1 MFSLPKARSVLWNP
15 TQEEL
20 RNIVSKM
27 PSSQKT
33 IYGNF
38 NTNTM
43 VDSRSANSTF
53 IVSTK
58 TKSMLNI
65 SRKDYQLISRMQDE
79 YIQDQDMLIINGY
92 IGQDPNFR
100 VGCQLF
106 IEQSQANIAAMQQQ
120 LFFPP
125 DKNIIPKFTVI
136 YTPNLTA
143 PGFPDDRLIAVDIEN
158 FTTRILGTDY
168 FGESKKGGLRMW
180 NKWVYD
186 QGGLALHAGCKV
198 WPDIEGKQKLALII
212 GLSGTGKTTTTFR
225 EQMGS
230 LPVQDDFCALFSQ
243 GVIYSS
249 ENGCFAKTYD
259 LKPNEEPVLYEALTQ
274 SDSWLE
280 NVAVSKEGNVDF
292 LDGNRTTNGRGIFE
306 FDRIPHFNPIY
317 LPKVDYIFLLNR
329 NFNILPAVAKL
340 KPEQACAYFM
350 LGETTGTSAGGK
362 SEEGK
367 FLRVPGTNPFFTED
381 DACQGNRFLEILKTI
396 PEVSV
401 FLLNTGQIG
410 GMENDPRSKKVSIQ
424 HSSAIQEGIVRNN
437 IIWREDPDFGYFIAD
452 QISRFDDPEL
462 LNPKLLYQRQ
472 NRDVEYMNILRILK
486 NDRQDYLNNFYGLNQ
501 TIKIL

>member
-1 MFSLPKARSVLWNP
+1 MFSLPKARSVLLNP
-15 TQEEL
+15 SQEEL

-33 IYGNF
+33 VFGNF
-38 NTNTM
+38 NTNTK

-58 TKSMLNI
+58 TKSMFNI
-65 SRKDYQLISRMQDE
+65 SRKDYLLISRMQDA

-92 IGQDPNFR
+92 IGQDPIFR

-120 LFFPP
+120 LYFPP
-125 DKNIIPKFTVI
+125 DKDFIPKFTVI
-136 YTPNLTA
+136 STPILTT
-143 PGFPDDRLIAVDIEN
+143 PGFPNDLLIAVDIEN
-158 FTTRILGTDY
+158 FTTRIIGTDY

-186 QGGLALHAGCKV
+186 LGGLALHAGCKV
-198 WPDIEGKQKLALII
+198 WPDIEGLQKLALII

-225 EQMGS
+225 EQLGS
-230 LPVQDDFCALFSQ
+230 LPVQDDFCALLPQ

-249 ENGCFAKTYD
+249 ENGCFAKTYG
-259 LKPNEEPVLYEALTQ
+259 LNPNEEPIIFQALTQ
-274 SDSWLE
+274 PDSWLE
-280 NVAVSKEGNVDF
+280 NVAVSKEGGVDF
-292 LDGNRTTNGRGIFE
+292 SDGNRTTNGRGIFQLE
-306 FDRIPHFNPIY
+306 KIPHFNPIN
-317 LPKVDYIFLLNR
+317 LPRVDYIFILNR
-329 NFNILPAVAKL
+329 NFDILPAVTKL
-340 KPEQACAYFM
+340 KPEQTAAYFM
-350 LGETTGTSAGGK
+350 LGETNGTSAGGK

-367 FLRVPGTNPFFTED
+367 FLRVPGTNPFFTD
-381 DACQGNRFLEILKTI
+381 DDSLQGNRFLELLKTI
-396 PEVSV
+396 PRVGV
-401 FLLNTGQIG
+401 YLLNTGRIG

-452 QISRFDDPEL
+452 QIPGFDDPEL

-472 NRDVEYMNILRILK
+472 NRNSEYINILNQLK
-486 NDRQDYLNNFYGLNQ
+486 NDRKEYLNNYPALDQ
-501 TIKIL
+501 AIKI

>member
-1 MFSLPKARSVLWNP
+1 MLSLPKARSVLLNP

-33 IYGNF
+33 VYGNF
-38 NTNTM
+38 NTNTK
-43 VDSRSANSTF
+43 VVSRSANSTF

-58 TKSMLNI
+58 TKSILNI
-65 SRKDYQLISRMQDE
+65 SRKDYQLISRIQDK

-92 IGQDPNFR
+92 IGQNPNFR

-125 DKNIIPKFTVI
+125 DKDINPKFTVI

-158 FTTRILGTDY
+158 FTTRIIGTDY

-186 QGGLALHAGCKV
+186 HGGLALHAGCKV

-225 EQMGS
+225 EQLGS
-230 LPVQDDFCALFSQ
+230 LPVQDDFCALLPQ
-243 GVIYSS
+243 GVIYNT
-249 ENGCFAKTYD
+249 ENGCFAKTYG
-259 LKPNEEPVLYEALTQ
+259 LNPNEEPIICQALTQ
-274 SDSWLE
+274 PDSWLE

-292 LDGNRTTNGRGIFE
+292 LDGKRTTNGRGIFQLE
-306 FDRIPHFNPIY
+306 KIPHFNPIN
-317 LPKVDYIFLLNR
+317 LPRVNYIFILNR
-329 NFNILPAVAKL
+329 NFDILPAVTKL
-340 KPEQACAYFM
+340 KPEQAAAYFM
-350 LGETTGTSAGGK
+350 LGETNGTSAGGK

-367 FLRVPGTNPFFTED
+367 FLRVPGTNPFFTD
-381 DACQGNRFLEILKTI
+381 DDSLQGNRFLELLKTI
-396 PEVSV
+396 PRVGV
-401 FLLNTGQIG
+401 YLLNTGRIG
-410 GMENDPRSKKVSIQ
+410 GMENDPRSKKVSIR

-437 IIWREDPDFGYFIAD
+437 ISWREDPDFGYFIAD
-452 QISRFDDPEL
+452 QIPGFDDPEL

-472 NRDVEYMNILRILK
+472 NRNSEYINILNQLMI
-486 NDRQDYLNNFYGLNQ
+486 DRKEYLNNYPGLDQ
-501 TIKIL
+501 AIKI